1 MNYKNNHEGTLVQG
15 QKTLTFFPEYED
27 CMSAVVYWS
36 IKGVLSLS

>member
-1 MNYKNNHEGTLVQG
+1 MSYKNSYEGTLVQG
-15 QKTLTFFPEYED
+15 QKTLTCFPEYEG